1 MNQSEGLL
9 NQVKSDPV
17 LQESNPN
24 PSFVISSQSKVAAVL
39 ERYPQ
44 TLDLFL
50 NYGFTL
56 LKNPIMRQ
64 KTARYVSLEY
74 ACKFKGVNLEEFL
87 KALNEAI
94 KS

>member
-1 MNQSEGLL
+1 MNQSAELINPINL
-9 NQVKSDPV
+9 NSV
-17 LQESNPN
+17 LQESNHN
-24 PSFVISSQSKVAAVL
+24 PLLIITPQTKVAAVL

-44 TLDLFL
+44 TLDIFL
-50 NYGFTL
+50 NHGFTL

-74 ACKFKGVNLEEFL
+74 ACKFKGVNLDEFL
-87 KALNEAI
+87 KALQEAI